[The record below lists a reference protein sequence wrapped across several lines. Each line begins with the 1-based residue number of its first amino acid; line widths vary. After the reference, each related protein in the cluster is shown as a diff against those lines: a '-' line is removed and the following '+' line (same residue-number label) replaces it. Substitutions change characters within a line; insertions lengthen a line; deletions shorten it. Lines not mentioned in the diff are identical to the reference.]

1 VRFRLATYSIFLSI
15 GFGLGLF
22 TIPTHAER
30 ADKDKPIALS
40 SDKALFDDVK
50 QIYYLERNVLLIKG
64 SLIIKGEK
72 AEVKI
77 DPEGYQFVT
86 IFAKPGE
93 QASLRQKR
101 DTGFNDFIEGF
112 AELIEYDGKTDI
124 AILQKQARMNQIS
137 GTRVTDQLN
146 GDKIHYDGNTEKYN
160 VVSKVSVKS
169 TLSPRRKELTGPSK

>member
-1 VRFRLATYSIFLSI
+1 MRFRLAAHLFSLII
-15 GFGLGLF
+15 GLGLF
-22 TIPTHAER
+22 AISAHAEK

-40 SDKALFDDVK
+40 SDKAQFDDVK

-64 SLIIKGEK
+64 SLIIRGEK

-77 DPEGYQFVT
+77 DPEGYQYVT

-93 QASLRQKR
+93 LASLRQKR
-101 DTGFNDFIEGF
+101 DTGLNDFIEGF
-112 AELIEYDGKTDI
+112 AEWIEYDGKTEI
-124 AILQKQARMNQIS
+124 AILHKLARMNQIS

>member
-1 VRFRLATYSIFLSI
+1 VRFRLAAHLFSLII
-15 GFGLGLF
+15 GLGLF
-22 TIPTHAER
+22 AISAHAEK

-40 SDKALFDDVK
+40 SDKAQFDDVK

-64 SLIIKGEK
+64 SLIIRGEK

-77 DPEGYQFVT
+77 DPEGYQYVT

-101 DTGFNDFIEGF
+101 DTGLNDFIEGF
-112 AELIEYDGKTDI
+112 AEWIEYDGKTEI
-124 AILQKQARMNQIS
+124 AILHKQARMNQIS

>member
-1 VRFRLATYSIFLSI
+1 MRFSLAAHLFSLSI
-15 GFGLGLF
+15 ALCLLG
-22 TIPTHAER
+22 TSAHAEK

-40 SDKALFDDVK
+40 SDKAQFDDVK
-50 QIYYLERNVLLIKG
+50 QIYFLERNVLLIKG

-77 DPEGYQFVT
+77 DPEGYQYVT
-86 IFAKPGE
+86 IFAKPG
-93 QASLRQKR
+93 QLASLRQKR
-101 DTGFNDFIEGF
+101 DTGLNDFIEGF
-112 AELIEYDGKTDI
+112 AEWIEYDGKTEI
-124 AILQKQARMNQIS
+124 AILHKQARMNQIS

-160 VVSKVSVKS
+160 VISNASVKS

>member
-1 VRFRLATYSIFLSI
+1 MRLRLASHLFSLTII
-15 GFGLGLF
+15 LGLF
-22 TIPTHAER
+22 ASSAHGEK

-40 SDKALFDDVK
+40 SDKAQFDDVK

-77 DPEGYQFVT
+77 DPEGYQYVT

-93 QASLRQKR
+93 IASLRQKR

-112 AELIEYDGKTDI
+112 AEWIEYDGKTEI
-124 AILQKQARMNQIS
+124 AILHKQARMNQIS

-160 VVSKVSVKS
+160 VVSKASVKS

>member
-22 TIPTHAER
+22 TIPAHAER

-169 TLSPRRKELTGPSK
+169 TLSPRRRELTGPSK

>member
-1 VRFRLATYSIFLSI
+1 MRFRLAAHLFSLSI
-15 GFGLGLF
+15 TLGLF
-22 TIPTHAER
+22 GTSAYAEK

-40 SDKALFDDVK
+40 SDKAQFDDVK
-50 QIYYLERNVLLIKG
+50 QIYFLERNVLLIKG

-77 DPEGYQFVT
+77 DPEGYQYVT
-86 IFAKPGE
+86 IFAKPG
-93 QASLRQKR
+93 QLASLRQKR
-101 DTGFNDFIEGF
+101 DTGLNDFIEGF
-112 AELIEYDGKTDI
+112 AEWIEYDGKTEI
-124 AILQKQARMNQIS
+124 AILHKQARMNQIS

-160 VVSKVSVKS
+160 VVSNASVKS

>member
-15 GFGLGLF
+15 GFGLGSF
-22 TIPTHAER
+22 TIPAHAER

>member
-22 TIPTHAER
+22 TIPAHAER

-169 TLSPRRKELTGPSK
+169 TLSPRRKESTGPSK

>member
-1 VRFRLATYSIFLSI
+1 MRFRLAAHLFSLTI
-15 GFGLGLF
+15 GLGLF
-22 TIPTHAER
+22 AISVHAEK

-40 SDKALFDDVK
+40 SDKAQFDDVK

-64 SLIIKGEK
+64 SLIIRGEK

-77 DPEGYQFVT
+77 DPEGYQYVT
-86 IFAKPGE
+86 IFAKAGE
-93 QASLRQKR
+93 LASLRQKR
-101 DTGFNDFIEGF
+101 DTGLNDFIEGF
-112 AELIEYDGKTDI
+112 AEWIEYDGKTEI
-124 AILQKQARMNQIS
+124 AILHKQARMNQIS

>member
-1 VRFRLATYSIFLSI
+1 MRFRLAAHLFSLSI
-15 GFGLGLF
+15 ALGLF
-22 TIPTHAER
+22 GISAHAEK

-40 SDKALFDDVK
+40 SDKAQFDDVK
-50 QIYYLERNVLLIKG
+50 QIYFLERNVLLIKG

-77 DPEGYQFVT
+77 DPEGYQYVT
-86 IFAKPGE
+86 IFAKPG
-93 QASLRQKR
+93 QLASLRQKR
-101 DTGFNDFIEGF
+101 DTGLNDFIEGF
-112 AELIEYDGKTDI
+112 AEWIEYDGKTEI
-124 AILQKQARMNQIS
+124 AILHKQARMNQIS

-160 VVSKVSVKS
+160 VISNASVKS

>member
-1 VRFRLATYSIFLSI
+1 M
-15 GFGLGLF
+15 
-22 TIPTHAER
+22 
-30 ADKDKPIALS
+30 
-40 SDKALFDDVK
+40 
-50 QIYYLERNVLLIKG
+50 
-64 SLIIKGEK
+64 
-72 AEVKI
+72 KI

-93 QASLRQKR
+93 LASLRQKR

-137 GTRVTDQLN
+137 GPRVTDQLH

-160 VVSKVSVKS
+160 VVSKASVKS

>member
-1 VRFRLATYSIFLSI
+1 MRLRLANYFFCLSI
-15 GFGLGLF
+15 GIGLGF
-22 TIPTHAER
+22 SIIPAHAER

-40 SDKALFDDVK
+40 SDKAQFDDVK

-93 QASLRQKR
+93 LASLRQKR

-160 VVSKVSVKS
+160 VVSKASVKS

>member
-1 VRFRLATYSIFLSI
+1 VRFRLTTHFFAFGLAI
-15 GFGLGLF
+15 GLGLL
-22 TIPTHAER
+22 TTSTYAEK

-40 SDKALFDDVK
+40 SDKAQFDDVK

-64 SLIIKGEK
+64 SLIIRGEK

-77 DPEGYQFVT
+77 DPEGYQYVT

-93 QASLRQKR
+93 LASLRQKR

-112 AELIEYDGKTDI
+112 AEFIEYDGKTDI
-124 AILQKQARMNQIS
+124 AILQRKARMNQIS
-137 GTRVTDQLN
+137 GTRVTDQLH

-160 VVSKVSVKS
+160 VVSKASVKS
-169 TLSPRRKELTGPSK
+169 TLSPRRKELTGSSK